1 MRDRASREASTIAG
15 IRVALTTIALAAF
28 ATIGCRSNPALELS
42 STELRTRMIAAIK
55 TATHG
60 KTHVVYNDLIH
71 PPLEIDAQRVLHAA
85 STMKVP
91 VMIEFFR
98 RIDAGD
104 FTEGSEIVLENRFES
119 IVDGSP
125 YSLAPDDDSD
135 AELYTRIGK
144 RVTLGELCT
153 RMIDRSSNLATNVL
167 VERLGAPRIQ
177 TTIEGLGTQHTQV
190 LRGVEDQKAYDRGL
204 SNRTCA
210 RDLAVLLRSIL
221 EARAASAASCARML
235 AILEGQRH
243 RSMLPAGLPPGT
255 RIAHKT
261 GQITKIHHDAAIIWR
276 DDGRPF
282 VLVVL
287 TSGFANE
294 NDSAAIGAELARIAW
309 QCR

>member
-1 MRDRASREASTIAG
+1 M
-15 IRVALTTIALAAF
+15 LAA
-28 ATIGCRSNPALELS
+28 ID
-42 STELRTRMIAAIK
+42 AAP
-55 TATHG
+55 G
-60 KTHVVYNDLIH
+60 GNVHVTYDDLVH
-71 PPLEIDAQRVLHAA
+71 PPVFIDADRVLHAA

-98 RIDAGD
+98 RIDEGE
-104 FTEGSEIVLENRFES
+104 FTESSEIVLENRFAS

-125 YSLAPDDDSD
+125 YSLSPDDDSD
-135 AELYTRIGK
+135 VELYTRVGK

-167 VERLGAPRIQ
+167 VGHLGAPRIQ
-177 TTIEGLGTQHTQV
+177 ATIEGIGTQHTQV

-221 EARAASAASCARML
+221 EERAASAASCARML

-287 TSGFANE
+287 TSGYANE